1 MHTYGYRFPGFVT
14 EHGPVQAK
22 SLAEARTQIRK
33 RLGVSKLPWGFQVWD
48 LSQRPLRVWA
58 PRAS

>member
-1 MHTYGYRFPGFVT
+1 MHTYGYRFPGFVA
-14 EHGPVQAK
+14 EHGLVQAK

>member
-1 MHTYGYRFPGFVT
+1 MHAYGYRFPGFVA

-33 RLGVSKLPWGFQVWD
+33 RLGVSKLPWGLKVWD
-48 LSQRPLRVWA
+48 LAERPLRVWA